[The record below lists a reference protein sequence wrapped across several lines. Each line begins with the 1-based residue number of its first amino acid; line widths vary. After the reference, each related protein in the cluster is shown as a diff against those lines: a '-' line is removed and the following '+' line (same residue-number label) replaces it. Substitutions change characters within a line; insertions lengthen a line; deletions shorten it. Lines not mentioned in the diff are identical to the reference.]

1 MIAHERYLS
10 VHDVVKSS
18 VGCFSPGKMNVNV
31 ILARWGVFVLGLVI
45 GALVVFLVM
54 YFTKDESSSEDDSA
68 DSYDETANYTGS
80 RANTSLKLVFAV
92 SM

>member
-1 MIAHERYLS
+1 MAHERYLS
-10 VHDVVKSS
+10 VHAVVTSC

-54 YFTKDESSSEDDSA
+54 YFTKDSSEDDSE
-68 DSYDETANYTGS
+68 DSYDEPANYTGS